1 MFEHHD
7 ETAERN
13 HLLRLLAK
21 AIHKLE
27 DAAAAHPPE
36 SKSIGPVRA
45 ELVQVVK
52 AINIQTDASIPHL
65 IALLHRLAYAIDAN
79 PNPAIREARLLV
91 SSCAS
96 MVQGLQH
103 RA

>member
-1 MFEHHD
+1 MFEHND

-13 HLLRLLAK
+13 HLLRSLAK
-21 AIHKLE
+21 AIQKLE
-27 DAAAAHPPE
+27 DVAAANPPA

-65 IALLHRLAYAIDAN
+65 IAVLHRLAYALDGTSD
-79 PNPAIREARLLV
+79 PAIGEARRHL

-96 MVQGLQH
+96 MVQGLQT